1 MVGPILVYALW
12 LNVEKQY
19 DSSNRIKCA
28 AYSFSTSQKIECDGP
43 CPCDGYSSE
52 ETEFPTSTP
61 GMSTAGTATVSK
73 LTTTDLPVTEEG
85 VLPESPP
92 PIYSDEDEDYDYSW
106 CKPFCKKGMK
116 KV

>member
-43 CPCDGYSSE
+43 CPCDGSESSSE
-52 ETEFPTSTP
+52 EAEFPTSTP
-61 GMSTAGTATVSK
+61 
-73 LTTTDLPVTEEG
+73 TTTGTTSRLSTTNGRPVTGAE
-85 VLPESPP
+85 VIPESPP
-92 PIYSDEDEDYDYSW
+92 PIYSDEDYDYSW